1 METWFSKCS
10 GQSHEQPSIRPWGTL
25 TLNLFLLPP
34 LEFRNRTSDNGERS
48 TARGSSGPSIGSS
61 GSGSGTDGSPQCLQT
76 QRELPTQPHEHLS
89 PTQPHSQEQCGVYA
103 SSFFPL
109 TSESCHGSGG
119 SVCSG
124 GRFSARGQFRI
135 DRERVPGPN
144 SWRGCEILQNTVP
157 RGDISFE

>member
-1 METWFSKCS
+1 MVQQVFGAVARTTFN
-10 GQSHEQPSIRPWGTL
+10 PSLGYSDSEPL
-25 TLNLFLLPP
+25 LLPP
-34 LEFRNRTSDNGERS
+34 LEFGNKTSDNGEVHS
-48 TARGSSGPSIGSS
+48 TRVVRPLNRIVGVGIW
-61 GSGSGTDGSPQCLQT
+61 DGWLSQCLQT

-144 SWRGCEILQNTVP
+144 SWRDARSCRTRFRVATSPSSKG
-157 RGDISFE
+157 